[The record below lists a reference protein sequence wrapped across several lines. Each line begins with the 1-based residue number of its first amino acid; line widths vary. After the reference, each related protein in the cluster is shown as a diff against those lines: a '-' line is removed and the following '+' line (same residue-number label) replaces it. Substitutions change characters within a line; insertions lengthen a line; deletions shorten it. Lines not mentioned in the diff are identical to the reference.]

1 MPTTTAPD
9 LLPGAGAR
17 GGPEDDTGSPIA
29 DSRCAGTPHT
39 VCPNAASPNAASPNA
54 GSGGAD
60 TPDAGSPRAA
70 LPPGGSPRRPGPR
83 PGRPGPRTGPR
94 TGPRGRFRYRP
105 RRRTR
110 LLLAALSAVL
120 AVPLVTAA
128 RQSRDFP
135 FDDRLTVHTT
145 AAPGPTAQEPDLRT
159 AGPRVEARDPGSG
172 TLRWVHERTGSRPL
186 ALAAGPG
193 HAFALWSDG
202 LVTDTERVTG
212 SAVRWHRALP
222 GLADWLAAGPGR
234 AAGVL
239 QPLAPGSRMLAVVT
253 PQRIVAFRAGD
264 GDLRWVL
271 PAARGCAFDPGR
283 YVRTAGILLVA
294 QPCPGHTDWTA
305 ELMAVDDLGRIV
317 PGRTPLRNDL
327 RDDPRHDLRGA
338 PRNEPPS
345 GVPEEFPDHRPGDR
359 PEKAVARPR

>member
-9 LLPGAGAR
+9 LLPGTGAD
-17 GGPEDDTGSPIA
+17 GGPEDDAASPYAASPYADSPNTDSPNA
-29 DSRCAGTPHT
+29 DSRYAEP
-39 VCPNAASPNAASPNA
+39 
-54 GSGGAD
+54 
-60 TPDAGSPRAA
+60 
-70 LPPGGSPRRPGPR
+70 PPGESPHGGLPHGGTPRRPGPR
-83 PGRPGPRTGPR
+83 PVGRGLS
-94 TGPRGRFRYRP
+94 RYRP

-110 LLLAALSAVL
+110 LVLAALSAVL

-145 AAPGPTAQEPDLRT
+145 AAPGPAAQEPVLRT

-202 LVTDTERVTG
+202 LVTDTERVAG

-222 GLADWLAAGPGR
+222 GLADWLAGGPGR

-327 RDDPRHDLRGA
+327 RDDPRHDLRDA
-338 PRNEPPS
+338 PRHGSPG
-345 GVPEEFPDHRPGDR
+345 GVSKEFSDHRPGDR

>member
-1 MPTTTAPD
+1 MCPAAPAVSRGAPAPPARPVATLAPDRGHVLVIYQWYRGRTVTALPTTTAPD
-9 LLPGAGAR
+9 LLPGARTG
-17 GGPEDDTGSPIA
+17 GGPQDDA
-29 DSRCAGTPHT
+29 DSPPADSPHDGL
-39 VCPNAASPNAASPNA
+39 PS
-54 GSGGAD
+54 GSA
-60 TPDAGSPRAA
+60 
-70 LPPGGSPRRPGPR
+70 RRPGPR
-83 PGRPGPRTGPR
+83 SGGQGRP
-94 TGPRGRFRYRP
+94 RYSP
-105 RRRTR
+105 RRRAR
-110 LLLAALSAVL
+110 LLRAALSAAL

-128 RQSRDFP
+128 HQSRHP

-145 AAPGPTAQEPDLRT
+145 AAPGPPAAQEPVLRT
-159 AGPRVEARDPGSG
+159 SGPRVEARDPRSG

-222 GLADWLAAGPGR
+222 GLADWLAAGSGR

-239 QPLAPGSRMLAVVT
+239 QPLAPGARMLAVVT
-253 PQRIVAFRAGD
+253 PQRIAAFRAGD

-294 QPCPGHTDWTA
+294 QPCPGHTNWTA

-327 RDDPRHDLRGA
+327 PHDPPND
-338 PRNEPPS
+338 PPS
-345 GVPEEFPDHRPGDR
+345 GVSKDLSDDVPGDR
-359 PEKAVARPR
+359 PEKAVARPS

>member
-1 MPTTTAPD
+1 MTALPTTTAPD
-9 LLPGAGAR
+9 LLPGAR
-17 GGPEDDTGSPIA
+17 GGGGPQDDA
-29 DSRCAGTPHT
+29 DSPYADSPHDG
-39 VCPNAASPNAASPNA
+39 P
-54 GSGGAD
+54 
-60 TPDAGSPRAA
+60 
-70 LPPGGSPRRPGPR
+70 PPGGSPHPGPR
-83 PGRPGPRTGPR
+83 PGGQGAS
-94 TGPRGRFRYRP
+94 RYGP

-110 LLLAALSAVL
+110 LVLAALSVVV

-128 RQSRDFP
+128 QQSRNVP

-145 AAPGPTAQEPDLRT
+145 AAPGPPAAQEPVLR
-159 AGPRVEARDPGSG
+159 ASGPRVEARDPGSG

-202 LVTDTERVTG
+202 LVTDTERVAG

-222 GLADWLAAGPGR
+222 GLADWLAADSGR

-239 QPLAPGSRMLAVVT
+239 QPLAPGARMLAVVT
-253 PQRIVAFRAGD
+253 PQRIVAFRVDD

-271 PAARGCAFDPGR
+271 PAARGCAFEPGR
-283 YVRTAGILLVA
+283 YVRVAGILLVA

-327 RDDPRHDLRGA
+327 RGLPPNDR
-338 PRNEPPS
+338 PS
-345 GVPEEFPDHRPGDR
+345 GVSNELSDHRPGDR

>member
-9 LLPGAGAR
+9 LLPGARAC
-17 GGPEDDTGSPIA
+17 GGPQDDA
-29 DSRCAGTPHT
+29 DSP
-39 VCPNAASPNAASPNA
+39 P
-54 GSGGAD
+54 AD
-60 TPDAGSPRAA
+60 SLPADSPRDG
-70 LPPGGSPRRPGPR
+70 LPPGSSRRPGPR
-83 PGRPGPRTGPR
+83 PGG
-94 TGPRGRFRYRP
+94 RGRSRYSP

-120 AVPLVTAA
+120 AVPLVTAGH
-128 RQSRDFP
+128 QSRHLP

-145 AAPGPTAQEPDLRT
+145 AAPGPPAAQEPVLRT
-159 AGPRVEARDPGSG
+159 AGLRVEARDPRSG

-186 ALAAGPG
+186 ALAVGPG

-222 GLADWLAAGPGR
+222 GLADWLAAESGR

-239 QPLAPGSRMLAVVT
+239 QPLAPGARMIAVVT
-253 PQRIVAFRAGD
+253 PQRIAAFRAGD

-294 QPCPGHTDWTA
+294 QPCPGHTNWAA

-327 RDDPRHDLRGA
+327 P
-338 PRNEPPS
+338 
-345 GVPEEFPDHRPGDR
+345 GVPLNN
-359 PEKAVARPR
+359 

>member
-1 MPTTTAPD
+1 MTALPTTTAPD
-9 LLPGAGAR
+9 LLPGAREG
-17 GGPEDDTGSPIA
+17 GGPQDDAASPPTGSPYA
-29 DSRCAGTPHT
+29 DSPHD
-39 VCPNAASPNAASPNA
+39 
-54 GSGGAD
+54 G
-60 TPDAGSPRAA
+60 
-70 LPPGGSPRRPGPR
+70 LPPGGSRRRGPGS
-83 PGRPGPRTGPR
+83 G
-94 TGPRGRFRYRP
+94 P

-110 LLLAALSAVL
+110 LLLAALSAVI

-128 RQSRDFP
+128 QQSRHLP

-145 AAPGPTAQEPDLRT
+145 AAPGPPAAQEPVLRT
-159 AGPRVEARDPGSG
+159 VGPRVEARDPRSG

-222 GLADWLAAGPGR
+222 GLADWLASGSGR

-239 QPLAPGSRMLAVVT
+239 QPLTPGARMLAVVT
-253 PQRIVAFRAGD
+253 PQRIATFRADD

-271 PAARGCAFDPGR
+271 PAARGCAFEPGR

-294 QPCPGHTDWTA
+294 QPCPGHTNWAA

-317 PGRTPLRNDL
+317 PGRTPLRND
-327 RDDPRHDLRGA
+327 RPNVSPND
-338 PRNEPPS
+338 PPS
-345 GVPEEFPDHRPGDR
+345 GVSN
-359 PEKAVARPR
+359 

>member
-1 MPTTTAPD
+1 MTALPTTTAPD
-9 LLPGAGAR
+9 LLPGAR
-17 GGPEDDTGSPIA
+17 ESGGPHDDA
-29 DSRCAGTPHT
+29 DSPLADSAPADSPLADSAPADSSYGDQPHD
-39 VCPNAASPNAASPNA
+39 
-54 GSGGAD
+54 G
-60 TPDAGSPRAA
+60 
-70 LPPGGSPRRPGPR
+70 LPPGGSRRHGPR
-83 PGRPGPRTGPR
+83 SGGQGRS
-94 TGPRGRFRYRP
+94 RYSQ

-110 LLLAALSAVL
+110 LLLAGLSAVL

-128 RQSRDFP
+128 HQSRHLP

-145 AAPGPTAQEPDLRT
+145 AAPGPPSAQEPVLRT
-159 AGPRVEARDPGSG
+159 SGPRVEARDPRSG

-222 GLADWLAAGPGR
+222 GLADWLAAGSGR

-239 QPLAPGSRMLAVVT
+239 QPLTPGARMLAVVT
-253 PQRIVAFRAGD
+253 PQRIATFRADD

-271 PAARGCAFDPGR
+271 PAARGCAFEPGR

-294 QPCPGHTDWTA
+294 QPCPGHTNWTA

-317 PGRTPLRNDL
+317 PGRTPLGNDRPNVPRND
-327 RDDPRHDLRGA
+327 
-338 PRNEPPS
+338 PPS
-345 GVPEEFPDHRPGDR
+345 GVSN
-359 PEKAVARPR
+359 